1 MYKLYLSKGSSAL
14 AAHILLEEIGA
25 SYETVVV
32 SIPDKAHLT
41 PEYLAINPKGRVP
54 ALETPQGVLTENPAI
69 LAYLAQANPELEL
82 APTDPFAFAQAQALN
97 GYIASTLHVAF
108 AHKARAARWA
118 DEPAAIAAMQA
129 KVATNIAEGASFV
142 EEHLLKGPWALGARY
157 SMCDPYL
164 FLVHRWMV
172 ASGVDLADYPKLSAH
187 TDAMRARPAVQAA
200 LAQHRL

>member
-1 MYKLYLSKGSSAL
+1 MAGAKEIRSKIKSIQNTAKITKAMEMVAASKMRKAQDRMRASRPYAEKIRNVL
-14 AAHILLEEIGA
+14 AH
-25 SYETVVV
+25 
-32 SIPDKAHLT
+32 
-41 PEYLAINPKGRVP
+41 
-54 ALETPQGVLTENPAI
+54 
-69 LAYLAQANPELEL
+69 LAQANPELEL

-142 EEHLLKGPWALGARY
+142 EEHLLKGAWALGARY